1 MKGLWRAGIF
11 INNIPFGISSV
22 ALLVL
27 IFQFSMLIQ
36 TTQRDEFIN
45 ILSFVIVIRFFLNFL
60 RQGYIQFI
68 RFTDELDRNT
78 TKNLD
83 FSYSD

>member
-1 MKGLWRAGIF
+1 MKGLWRAGIL
-11 INNIPFGISSV
+11 INNIPFAISAV

-36 TTQRDEFIN
+36 TTQRDELVN
-45 ILSFVIVIRFFLNFL
+45 ILSFVIVIRFFVNFL

-78 TKNLD
+78 TKISD
-83 FSYSD
+83 FSYSG